1 MADRIRIG
9 IAGAGKIV
17 RDEHVPRFR
26 AIEGVELVGVA
37 NRTRASSE
45 RAAAEL
51 GLERA
56 YADWGE
62 LIEDPDLDAVLVGTW
77 PYLHAP
83 VTVAALEFGKHVLT
97 EARMSDSADAARS
110 MLAASM
116 EHAALVAQV
125 VPASFSVWADR
136 AIQRVLAS
144 DIGRLLA
151 VRVEWD
157 GGAGD
162 DPSEHWRWQRR
173 YSGSN
178 VMALGILVE
187 AMARWLGFAEWVSAE
202 TRNYRP
208 RKPAE
213 DGRLVPV
220 DVPDHVVATAGYPG
234 GVVATIEMSTVT
246 VRGRGIHA
254 WFHGTDGVL
263 EADFGAQT
271 LTLRSVGAGP
281 DADGRPVEIRDDERD
296 EWRAERDF
304 VASIRGE
311 QPVTDT
317 DFATGLRYMEF
328 VDAVHDSAASGIRVD
343 LRGE

>member
-1 MADRIRIG
+1 MDRIRIG

-26 AIEGVELVGVA
+26 AIEGVDLVGVA

-51 GLERA
+51 GLGRA

-62 LIEDPDLDAVLVGTW
+62 LVEDPDLDAVLVGTW

-83 VTVAALEFGKHVLT
+83 VAVAALEFGKHVLT
-97 EARMSDSADAARS
+97 EARMAASADAARS

-116 EHAALVAQV
+116 EHPALVAQV

-144 DIGRLLA
+144 DVGRLLA

-178 VMALGILVE
+178 VMALGHPGRGDGAL
-187 AMARWLGFAEWVSAE
+187 ARASPSGSSAE

-208 RKPAE
+208 RKPARGRTAGAGGRAGPRRR
-213 DGRLVPV
+213 DGRL
-220 DVPDHVVATAGYPG
+220 PG
-234 GVVATIEMSTVT
+234 
-246 VRGRGIHA
+246 RGRRDDRDE
-254 WFHGTDGVL
+254 HGDDARPRHPRLVL
-263 EADFGAQT
+263 RVRCGARGRFRGAVADAARGRRGAGRRPAGRSRSAT
-271 LTLRSVGAGP
+271 TSATSGGPSATSWLRSGASS
-281 DADGRPVEIRDDERD
+281 R
-296 EWRAERDF
+296 
-304 VASIRGE
+304 
-311 QPVTDT
+311 
-317 DFATGLRYMEF
+317 
-328 VDAVHDSAASGIRVD
+328 
-343 LRGE
+343 

>member
-1 MADRIRIG
+1 MAERIRIG

-17 RDEHVPRFR
+17 RDEHVPRLR

-51 GLERA
+51 GLGRA

-62 LIEDPDLDAVLVGTW
+62 LVEDPDIDAVMVGTW

-97 EARMSDSADAARS
+97 EARMASSADAARA

-116 EHAALVAQV
+116 EHPGLVAQV
-125 VPASFSVWADR
+125 VPASFSAWGDR
-136 AIQRVLAS
+136 AVQRVLAS
-144 DIGRLLA
+144 EIGRVVA

-162 DPSEHWRWQRR
+162 DPGEHWRWQRR

-208 RKPAE
+208 RKPGA
-213 DGRLVPV
+213 DGRPVPS

-234 GVVATIEMSTVT
+234 GVLATIEMSTVT
-246 VRGRGIHA
+246 MRGRGIRA
-254 WFHGTDGVL
+254 WFHGSDGVL
-263 EADFGAQT
+263 DADFGAQT
-271 LTLRSVGAGP
+271 LTVRHVGAP
-281 DADGRPVEIRDDERD
+281 NEAGRPIDIRHGEHD

-304 VASIRGE
+304 VDSIRGGR
-311 QPVTDT
+311 PVTDT

-328 VDAVHDSAASGIRVD
+328 VDAVHASAASGMRVE